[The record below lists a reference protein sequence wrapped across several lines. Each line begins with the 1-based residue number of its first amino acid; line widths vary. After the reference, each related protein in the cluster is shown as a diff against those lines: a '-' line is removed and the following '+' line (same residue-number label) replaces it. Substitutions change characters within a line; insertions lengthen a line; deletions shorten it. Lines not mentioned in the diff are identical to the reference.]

1 MKFAVGI
8 VVLAIALGVA
18 KLRSSDVTGIWTYA
32 GVMVAAGLVVIVI
45 AWILAVWI
53 RTRQRRRLME
63 TRDSALW

>member
-8 VVLAIALGVA
+8 VVLAIALAVA
-18 KLRSSDVTGIWTYA
+18 KLRSSDVTSIWTYA

-53 RTRQRRRLME
+53 RTRERRRLME